1 LAVGAVS
8 TPWTEPGRG
17 LFSISIAAELTG
29 LRPQTLRLYEQEGLV
44 LPERS
49 SGGTRRYSTKDIE
62 RLHEITA
69 LTSEGVNLAG
79 IRRIFDLQEQTRLL
93 QAEIDQLAAA
103 ASTPGARVATRRPN
117 QARIPEH
124 SLASARGE
132 EDQQNA

>member
-1 LAVGAVS
+1 LAVGGVS
-8 TPWTEPGRG
+8 TPWAEPGRG
-17 LFSISIAAELTG
+17 VFSISVAAELTG
-29 LRPQTLRLYEQEGLV
+29 LHPQTLRLYEQEGLV
-44 LPERS
+44 LPARS
-49 SGGTRRYSTKDIE
+49 SGGTRRYSTQDFE
-62 RLHEITA
+62 RLHQIMA

-79 IRRIFDLQEQTRLL
+79 IRRIFELQEQTRLL

-103 ASTPGARVATRRPN
+103 ASTPGARVATRRTN